1 MTEQEKFFAKILK
14 EKGVDVDSA
23 PPESRVLEITM
34 PKVFWEII
42 DYLPEEINK
51 ATIFTTMLLSAIE
64 NNTQIQVSMMASM
77 LRKHN
82 ETKIPLA
89 EIFHHALMGG
99 LPLSSVLKSI
109 ERRLKG
115 GDKN

>member
-1 MTEQEKFFAKILK
+1 MTEQEKLFAKMLK

-42 DYLPEEINK
+42 DYLPEKTNK
-51 ATIFTTMLLSAIE
+51 SLIFTTMLFSAIE
-64 NNTQIQVSMMASM
+64 NDAQIQVSIMASM

-89 EIFHHALMGG
+89 ELFHHAFMGG
-99 LPLSSVLKSI
+99 LPLTSVLKGI
-109 ERRLKG
+109 ECLLKG